1 MSKNKSLAVIIGTVV
16 LVLLLGFT
24 TLVGFGPTGTGAA
37 RNIILGLDLSGG
49 VSITYQAVGEEEPSA
64 EDMKDTVYKLQ
75 QRVASYS
82 TEAQVYQEGSDRINI
97 EIPGVSDANAIL
109 EEMGKPGSLTFQLE
123 DGTVVLEGTDVADA
137 RAATTSN
144 SLGNTENIVQ
154 LTLTDEGATKFAEA
168 TSENVGKTISIVY
181 DGEVISA
188 PVVNEAITGGTA
200 QISGMADHEEA
211 DKLASSI
218 RIGSLSLE
226 LEELRSNVVG
236 AQLGQEAITT
246 SIKAGVIGLIL
257 VMIIMI
263 AVYWLPGV
271 VASVALLIYTGL
283 VLVAL
288 NAFDLTLTISGIAGI
303 ILSIGMAVDA
313 NVIIY
318 ARIRE
323 EIADGKT
330 VGNAIKIGFQKA
342 LSAILD
348 GNITTLIVA
357 AVLAWKG
364 TGTIR
369 GFAQTLALGIVVS
382 MFTACVISRLI
393 MNAVYNLG
401 LKDEKYYGK
410 ARKWKPVDFVGH
422 RKIFFAIAI
431 VFILVG
437 PVTMLVRH
445 AQGTNALNY
454 SLEFMGGTSTT
465 VTFNKEYSI
474 EELEQEVQPYIEEV
488 TGDANIQMQR
498 VTGSNQVVIKTRA
511 LSMEEREELETSL
524 TENFGIDAS
533 NIATESISATVSN
546 EMRNDAVTAIVIAIL
561 LMLVYIWFR
570 FSDVRFATSAVLALS
585 HDVLVVLGCYA
596 VMWIS
601 VGNTFIACM
610 LTIVGYSVNATIVI
624 FDRIREHLHTM
635 GKNDKMEDLVN
646 TSITQTLTRSIYT
659 SLTTFVTVAVL
670 YILGVSSIRE
680 FALPLM
686 TGILCGAFSSVCI
699 TGPLW
704 YVMRTRIQKKK

>member
-1 MSKNKSLAVIIGTVV
+1 
-16 LVLLLGFT
+16 
-24 TLVGFGPTGTGAA
+24 
-37 RNIILGLDLSGG
+37 
-49 VSITYQAVGEEEPSA
+49 
-64 EDMKDTVYKLQ
+64 
-75 QRVASYS
+75 
-82 TEAQVYQEGSDRINI
+82 
-97 EIPGVSDANAIL
+97 
-109 EEMGKPGSLTFQLE
+109 
-123 DGTVVLEGTDVADA
+123 
-137 RAATTSN
+137 
-144 SLGNTENIVQ
+144 
-154 LTLTDEGATKFAEA
+154 
-168 TSENVGKTISIVY
+168 
-181 DGEVISA
+181 
-188 PVVNEAITGGTA
+188 
-200 QISGMADHEEA
+200 
-211 DKLASSI
+211 
-218 RIGSLSLE
+218 
-226 LEELRSNVVG
+226 
-236 AQLGQEAITT
+236 
-246 SIKAGVIGLIL
+246 
-257 VMIIMI
+257 
-263 AVYWLPGV
+263 
-271 VASVALLIYTGL
+271 
-283 VLVAL
+283 
-288 NAFDLTLTISGIAGI
+288 
-303 ILSIGMAVDA
+303 
-313 NVIIY
+313 
-318 ARIRE
+318 
-323 EIADGKT
+323 
-330 VGNAIKIGFQKA
+330 
-342 LSAILD
+342 
-348 GNITTLIVA
+348 
-357 AVLAWKG
+357 
-364 TGTIR
+364 
-369 GFAQTLALGIVVS
+369 
-382 MFTACVISRLI
+382 

-704 YVMRTRIQKKK
+704 YVMRTKLQKKK